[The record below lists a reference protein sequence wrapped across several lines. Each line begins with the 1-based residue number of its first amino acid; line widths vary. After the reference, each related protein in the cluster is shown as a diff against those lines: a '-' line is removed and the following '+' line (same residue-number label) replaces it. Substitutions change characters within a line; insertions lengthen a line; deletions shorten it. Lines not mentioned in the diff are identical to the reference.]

1 MNRLATAPW
10 EKRELHIDNA
20 AHDKRKYVGCKL
32 QDMCRDA
39 QTEGSTP
46 SATRGC
52 QTSRLGLVRASTQ
65 LVSITYNSAPGKVI
79 LDQSVKALPVRCSAY
94 VTGQLQHARCGRKS
108 VATAEE
114 ALVTSLERGKS
125 RFPQLG
131 VWVNRRKL

>member
-1 MNRLATAPW
+1 MNCTSIMRLMTSVSMWDASYRICAGMH
-10 EKRELHIDNA
+10 KR
-20 AHDKRKYVGCKL
+20 R
-32 QDMCRDA
+32 
-39 QTEGSTP
+39 GSTP

-52 QTSRLGLVRASTQ
+52 QTSRLGLVRAGTQ

-131 VWVNRRKL
+131 VWLNRRKL

>member
-1 MNRLATAPW
+1 MQVTG
-10 EKRELHIDNA
+10 
-20 AHDKRKYVGCKL
+20 YVPGC
-32 QDMCRDA
+32 
-39 QTEGSTP
+39 TNGGGSTP

-52 QTSRLGLVRASTQ
+52 QTSRLGLVRAGTQ

-108 VATAEE
+108 VGTAEE

-125 RFPQLG
+125 RFPQLVG
-131 VWVNRRKL
+131 LAQPMEALKRAFFSPSGASMGYAAHVTVI